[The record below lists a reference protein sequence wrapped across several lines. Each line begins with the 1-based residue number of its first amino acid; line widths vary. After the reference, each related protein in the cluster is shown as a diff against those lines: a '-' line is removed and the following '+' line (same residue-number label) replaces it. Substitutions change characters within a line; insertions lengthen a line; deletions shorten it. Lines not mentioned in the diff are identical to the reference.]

1 MTFCRAI
8 LPGLVMCLS
17 AASAADWPQW
27 RGPERTGHAAPA
39 ATTIERLP
47 REPKTVWKS
56 KAGEGLASPVVANGR
71 AFLFENQNGKET
83 LRAIDAISA
92 RELWATPI
100 DDVFKDSQGPSG
112 PRCTPVVD
120 GDHIYVQSCRGE
132 LQCLAVADG
141 RKLWSINFV
150 KDFGATFI
158 GEKGAAQG
166 AARHGN
172 NGAPVVDG
180 ERLYAQVG
188 STNGASVVCF
198 DKDSGRVIWKS
209 QNDVAGYGAPMV
221 ATIAGTKQLVSFTSD
236 GLIGLEIARG
246 GLLWRVPVKT
256 AFSRHATTPVIDG
269 DIVVV
274 SSHQVGLMGIR
285 VSRSG
290 AGQKAE
296 QAWLSKSASMN
307 FASPV
312 AVGHHL
318 YGLGPARNVVC
329 VEIPTGKVLWSKDGF
344 LTTSA
349 DKAHAAF
356 LVIGRNILML
366 TDGGTLVLFAAD
378 AHEFRELGRAQVCGA
393 NWCNPACVDG
403 ALFLRDGL
411 RQNGNWMRVAL
422 NVD

>member
-1 MTFCRAI
+1 MIVSRAL
-8 LPGLVMCLS
+8 LPGLMLFVG
-17 AASAADWPQW
+17 AAFAADWPQW
-27 RGPERTGHAAPA
+27 RGPCGTGHAAPNEIR
-39 ATTIERLP
+39 IERLP
-47 REPKTVWKS
+47 VEPKTLWKI
-56 KAGEGLASPVVANGR
+56 KAGEGLASPIVANGR
-71 AFLFENQNGKET
+71 AFLFENQGGKET
-83 LRAIDAISA
+83 LRAVDVISA

-120 GDHIYVQSCRGE
+120 GDRVYVQSCRGE

-141 RKLWSINFV
+141 RKLWGVNFT
-150 KDFGATFI
+150 KEFGATFI

-172 NGAPVVDG
+172 NGAPVIDG
-180 ERLYAQVG
+180 ERLFAQVG

-198 DKDSGRVIWKS
+198 DKKSGHVIWKS
-209 QNDVAGYGAPMV
+209 QNDVAGYAAPV
-221 ATIAGTKQLVSFTSD
+221 IATIAGVKQLVSFTAD
-236 GLIGLEIARG
+236 GLIGLGSDRG
-246 GLLWRVPVKT
+246 ELLWRVPVKT
-256 AFSRHATTPVIDG
+256 AFSRHATTPVVFE

-285 VSRSG
+285 IARSG
-290 AGQKAE
+290 ERLEAT
-296 QAWLSKSASMN
+296 QAWISKPASMN

-312 AVGHHL
+312 AVGRQL

-329 VEIPTGKVLWSKDGF
+329 VDIPTGKMLWSKDGF
-344 LTTSA
+344 FTTSA

-378 AHEFRELGRAQVCGA
+378 AQEFRELGRAQVCGA
-393 NWCNPACVDG
+393 NWCNPAYVDG
-403 ALFLRDGL
+403 TLFLREGL
-411 RQNGNWMRVAL
+411 RQNGQWMRMTL
-422 NVD
+422 KRD